1 MITTQ
6 IKSQLQHNSSFFNKA
21 VDKFTSDPRH
31 YQITFLLIFLL
42 FGITNLGWE
51 VEKFKFI
58 VTFITCLSTQAV
70 FTFFTNKD
78 FNSLKSAL
86 ISSLS
91 LCLMFK
97 TNEMGTIFLAGFL
110 SVASKFMFRFNGKH
124 IFNPTNFGII
134 ITILLSGK
142 AWISPGQW
150 GSNGLLLLFIGLLG
164 LTVLL
169 RVKRLDTAFAFFITF
184 VGLSFMR
191 NVLYQGWPIDFFF
204 HQFTSGT
211 LLLFTFFMITDPVST
226 PSHKI
231 ARIMWS
237 VLIGVLAFYMQ
248 HILFVNG
255 APIWALFMLS
265 PLTILLDKLF
275 SANQFKW
282 K

>member
-70 FTFFTNKD
+70 FTLFTNKD

-124 IFNPTNFGII
+124 IFNPTNFGIY
-134 ITILLSGK
+134 K
-142 AWISPGQW
+142 
-150 GSNGLLLLFIGLLG
+150 F
-164 LTVLL
+164 
-169 RVKRLDTAFAFFITF
+169 KYFFI
-184 VGLSFMR
+184 
-191 NVLYQGWPIDFFF
+191 
-204 HQFTSGT
+204 
-211 LLLFTFFMITDPVST
+211 
-226 PSHKI
+226 
-231 ARIMWS
+231 
-237 VLIGVLAFYMQ
+237 
-248 HILFVNG
+248 
-255 APIWALFMLS
+255 
-265 PLTILLDKLF
+265 
-275 SANQFKW
+275 
-282 K
+282 

>member
-70 FTFFTNKD
+70 FTLFTNKD

-184 VGLSFMR
+184 VVLSFMR